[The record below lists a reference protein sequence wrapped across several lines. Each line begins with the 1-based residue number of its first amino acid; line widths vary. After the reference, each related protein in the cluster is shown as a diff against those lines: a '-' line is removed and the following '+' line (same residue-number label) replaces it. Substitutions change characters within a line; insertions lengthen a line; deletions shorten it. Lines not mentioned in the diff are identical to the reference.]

1 MTHMDLSPKPWI
13 ATGGWSPVS
22 GGGYRKVPQG
32 IASHTA
38 NYPQKQKGRHG
49 RPEGRGSLGTKRN
62 LSCHNKEKTVMKE
75 NANNFTS

>member
-22 GGGYRKVPQG
+22 GGGYRKVPG

-38 NYPQKQKGRHG
+38 SYPQKQKKAGHG
-49 RPEGRGSLGTKRN
+49 RPEGEAASGQ
-62 LSCHNKEKTVMKE
+62 KET
-75 NANNFTS
+75 